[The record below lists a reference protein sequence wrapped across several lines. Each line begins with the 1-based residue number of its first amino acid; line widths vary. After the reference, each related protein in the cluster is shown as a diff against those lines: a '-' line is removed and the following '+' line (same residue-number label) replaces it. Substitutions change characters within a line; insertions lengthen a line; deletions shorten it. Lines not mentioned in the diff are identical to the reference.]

1 VSESASAGTGTQS
14 VNTVSET
21 AYAGVG
27 TQPASPESAS
37 LTASPSLT
45 YTYSV
50 S

>member
-1 VSESASAGTGTQS
+1 MSPQTPQ
-14 VNTVSET
+14 
-21 AYAGVG
+21 
-27 TQPASPESAS
+27 PESAS